1 VLAFLT
7 LVALFA
13 FTAPWAFAQG
23 AQSGSLSGTVVDQ
36 SGAAVSNATVTATES
51 QTNRTLTSKTN
62 AQGAFQIPLVPPG
75 IYNIKITAPN
85 FETVQYQSVQV
96 VVGRDTATGIAKM
109 KVGGEQQTVTVEG
122 AAPLVESSTVQI
134 QDTFT
139 SKQTADLPIGN
150 GFDQLALFVPGVTS
164 LGGQFSNTN
173 GAELSVNGQRGR
185 SNNFQ
190 IDGQYNNDNS
200 VAGPS
205 LFFGNQDAI
214 AELQVITNYTAE
226 YGRNMGS
233 VVNYVTKSGTNSFH
247 GTAFEYYNGSWGD
260 SLGNEAKNPLLGFCA
275 QGEDPADG
283 CTSPTVPR
291 FVDNRWGGS
300 AGGPIIKN
308 KLWFFGST
316 NWEHQRVGQSPSTNA
331 NGALTFTPEAVATLA
346 AADPNLPAVQFL
358 QQFGPAA
365 VAAGNPTFN
374 NIQNQTFTLPNGQ
387 TVTLPLGVVTRFAPS
402 IANDKEVTGRID
414 TQLTNKDRFFGRYAF
429 QQQINTTIG
438 GNSISSGDFV
448 DVPARAQS
456 LGLDWTRNWTNTF
469 FDQTRV
475 GFSRNRVT
483 FEGGSFSGCTDAN
496 IQNCPPD
503 ITFASNILSMGRAN
517 NLPQGRISNTYSL
530 QNNAN
535 WQHGRHSFKFGGE
548 WDQQRSPNVF
558 LPNVNGTFLF
568 ADIQNFLN
576 NTPIRTSITSG
587 NPRLPF
593 KENDV
598 AAYGEDDWRI
608 KDNLTLNLGMRWEW
622 FQQAQNFLN
631 DRTVAQ
637 QTGPNPLWDPTLPLS
652 LTTIPR
658 TPQDTNNF
666 GPVIGFAWTPHIWQS
681 LFGQEKTVIRGGFRI
696 AYDPAFYNIFLNIA
710 TAAPVVN
717 AATLTAAN
725 GNVGL
730 PSNGPVGSNIQ
741 STLLP
746 LIPTGSCGVL
756 CNPGFRTQTNVSPDF
771 HNPYSEQWNFGV
783 QRQLNSRVAAEV
795 RYVANHT
802 VGNFMS
808 INANPNLEPILDSPF
823 AGLIPAGVTPCTT
836 PGTPGTSAGREFVDC
851 NHTIV
856 RTRNNGAFAK
866 YQSLQ
871 SELRIQNWHGLAGN
885 ISYTFSKNE
894 DNVSEIFSTFGAG
907 NTITFAQNPFNPSAG
922 EASISGIDFPHTVAV
937 SLIYNLP
944 FMSNQQGLLGKL
956 LGGFQWNATY
966 RYLSGQPYTVGQ
978 FLETNFCDNA
988 GLGGGAD
995 LCRPFLSNASAPFG
1009 SAAFCDPTVVGLTS
1023 FGTGVTCV
1031 SAPAFSA
1038 FANANDPTTLVGQ
1051 FPNVDPAT
1059 VHWVANSPGSATLFG
1074 LTPFNG
1080 SRRNQLGARGDS
1092 ANAVNMSIFKNTK
1105 LTERVNMRLE
1115 FTVYNP
1121 FNLQFKGT
1129 PDTFIDDADTPT
1141 GFGLVRGNATGG
1153 GQVNAVQQGIGIRR
1167 VQLGAKF
1174 IF

>member
-1 VLAFLT
+1 M
-7 LVALFA
+7 
-13 FTAPWAFAQG
+13 PWALAQG
-23 AQSGSLSGTVVDQ
+23 SQSGSLSGTVVDQ
-36 SGAAVSNATVTATES
+36 SGAAVSTATISATES
-51 QTNRTLTSKTN
+51 QTNRTFTAKTN
-62 AQGAFQIPLVPPG
+62 AQGAFQLPTVPPG
-75 IYNIKITAPN
+75 IYNIKVSAPN

-247 GTAFEYYNGSWGD
+247 GTGFEYYQGSWGD
-260 SLGNEAKNPLLGFCA
+260 SLGNESKNPLLGACA
-275 QGEDPADG
+275 LGENPSDG
-283 CTSPTVPR
+283 CTPVTVPR
-291 FVDNRWGGS
+291 VVKNRFGGS
-300 AGGPIIKN
+300 LGGPIVKN
-308 KLWFFGST
+308 KVWFFGST
-316 NWEHQRVGQSPSTNA
+316 NWEHDRFGASPSTSA
-331 NGALTFTPEAVATLA
+331 TGALTFTPQAVAALA
-346 AADPNLPAVQFL
+346 AINPNSPVVQFL

-365 VAAGNPTFN
+365 VSAGNPTFSGV
-374 NIQNQTFTLPNGQ
+374 QNFSVDPENGEPL
-387 TVTLPLGVVTRFAPS
+387 VFNGVPVNLPLGVVSRFAPS
-402 IANDKEVTGRID
+402 INNDKEATGRVD
-414 TQLTNKDRFFGRYAF
+414 LQLTNKDRFFGRYAF
-429 QQQINTTIG
+429 QQAITTTIA
-438 GNSISSGDFV
+438 GNTVSSGDFV
-448 DVPARAQS
+448 DVPSRAQS
-456 LGLDWTRNWTNTF
+456 MGLDWTRNWTTSF

-483 FEGGSFSGCTDAN
+483 FEGGSFPGCTDAN
-496 IQNCPPD
+496 ILNCPPD
-503 ITFASNILSMGRAN
+503 ITFAGNTLSMGRN
-517 NLPQGRISNTYSL
+517 NALPQGRISNTYSL

-568 ADIQNFLN
+568 NDIAGFLAN
-576 NTPIRTSITSG
+576 DPLRTQITAG
-587 NPRLPF
+587 NPNLPF

-652 LTTIPR
+652 LTTIAR

-666 GPVIGFAWTPHIWQS
+666 GPVVGFAWTPHIWQG

-710 TAAPVVN
+710 TAAPTVN
-717 AATLTAAN
+717 AATLTSAN
-725 GNVGL
+725 GFVGL
-730 PSNGPVGSNIQ
+730 PTAGGVVGSNVQ
-741 STLLP
+741 ASLLP

-783 QRQLNSRVAAEV
+783 QRQLTGRVAAEV

-808 INANPNLEPILDSPF
+808 VNANPNLQPIIASGF
-823 AGLIPAGVTPCTT
+823 GNLIPAGVTGCTT
-836 PGTPGTSAGREFVDC
+836 PGAPGTSNGRQFVDC
-851 NHTIV
+851 NHTIE
-856 RTRNNGAFAK
+856 RTRNNGAFGK
-866 YQSLQ
+866 YESLQ

-885 ISYTFSKNE
+885 VSYTWSKNE
-894 DNVSEIFSTFGAG
+894 DNVSEIFSTFGGG
-907 NTITFAQNPFNPSAG
+907 NTITFAQNPFNTSAG
-922 EASISGIDFPHTVAV
+922 EASISGIDFPHTLAV

-944 FMSNQQGLLGKL
+944 FLSNQQGLVGKL
-956 LGGFQWNATY
+956 FGGIQWNATY
-966 RYLSGQPYTVGQ
+966 RYLSGEPYTVGQ
-978 FLETNFCDNA
+978 FTAGSPLLPRGLTPCDNA

-995 LCRPFLSNASAPFG
+995 LCRPFIGNPNAPFTSVG
-1009 SAAFCDPTVVGLTS
+1009 FFVPGTGFVDSNGTQVDPASVHFLQNTPESAAFL
-1023 FGTGVTCV
+1023 
-1031 SAPAFSA
+1031 
-1038 FANANDPTTLVGQ
+1038 
-1051 FPNVDPAT
+1051 
-1059 VHWVANSPGSATLFG
+1059 G

-1080 SRRNQLGARGDS
+1080 SSRNQPGARGDA
-1092 ANAVNMSIFKNTK
+1092 ANATAMSLFKNTK
-1105 LTERVNMRLE
+1105 LTERLNLRLE
-1115 FTVYNP
+1115 FTVFNP
-1121 FNLQFKGT
+1121 FNIQFKGT
-1129 PDTFIDDADTPT
+1129 PDTFIDDAGTPT
-1141 GFGLVRGNATGG
+1141 GFGLVRGNPSGG
-1153 GQVNAVQQGIGIRR
+1153 GQVNGVEQGIGIRR
-1167 VQLGAKF
+1167 VSLGAKI